1 MKIEVLVSAMH
12 QADHSLYQRMNLST
26 DAVIINQCDRLE
38 KQEEEVAGCSVL
50 LYSCPDR
57 GVGRSRN
64 LALAQA
70 RGDICL
76 FADEDMIYVD
86 GYESVVQNAFLRWP
100 QADAILFGVESLNPE
115 RPLRP
120 IIKNGRIRAR
130 QATPYGASQIAF
142 RLDRV
147 LKRNIWFSL
156 LFGGGAPYGCGED
169 SIFLQDLFRAGLRVY
184 TCTDKIADAVQEES
198 SWFAGFTDKYFY
210 DRGALFAAMYGKRAY
225 LYASYAACR
234 LARRSETALLPVWK
248 LVYPGIA
255 EFLS

>member
-12 QADHSLYQRMNLST
+12 QADHSLYRRMNLST
-26 DAVIINQCDRLE
+26 DAVIINQCDSLE
-38 KQEEEVAGCSVL
+38 IQEEEIAGRSVR

-86 GYESVVQNAFLRWP
+86 GYESIVQNAFSRWP

-120 IIKNGRIRAR
+120 VVKNGRIRAR

-142 RLDRV
+142 RLNRV
-147 LKRNIWFSL
+147 LKKNIWFSL
-156 LFGGGAPYGCGED
+156 LFGGGATHGCGED

-184 TCTDKIADAVQEES
+184 TCTDKIADAVQKES
-198 SWFAGFTDKYFY
+198 SWFAGFNDTYFY

-225 LYASYAACR
+225 LYASYAAYR
-234 LARRSETALLPVWK
+234 LARRAGAAFGPVWK
-248 LVYPGIA
+248 LVYKGIA
-255 EFLS
+255 EFLR